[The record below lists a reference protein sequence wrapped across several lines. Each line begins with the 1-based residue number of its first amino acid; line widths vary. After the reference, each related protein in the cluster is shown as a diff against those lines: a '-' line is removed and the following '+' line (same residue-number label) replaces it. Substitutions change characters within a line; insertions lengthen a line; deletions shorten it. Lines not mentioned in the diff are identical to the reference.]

1 MRNYKKNPT
10 FPSPAGHVAG
20 KVKAAAGKAAGVAD
34 QAQASRIQEK
44 SRKEP
49 KNHLLP
55 PTHSLRR
62 KICCRR
68 KSRRKSPAGL
78 KREEKLRKNVM
89 ELKKEGQPEN
99 PPLLPQFRARRKI
112 WPPPEKCKHS
122 THTHR
127 SAASIIVP
135 WRRERYKPK

>member
-1 MRNYKKNPT
+1 MRNYKKNPN
-10 FPSPAGHVAG
+10 FSSPAGSRAG

-62 KICCRR
+62 NICCRR
-68 KSRRKSPAGL
+68 KSRRRSPAGL
-78 KREEKLRKNVM
+78 KWEEKL
-89 ELKKEGQPEN
+89 KKRYHEVEKERQPEN
-99 PPLLPQFRARRKI
+99 PPPFYLKLPVRRKT
-112 WPPPEKCKHS
+112 WPPPEKEKNF
-122 THTHR
+122 
-127 SAASIIVP
+127 
-135 WRRERYKPK
+135 

>member
-1 MRNYKKNPT
+1 MRNYKKNPN
-10 FPSPAGHVAG
+10 FSSPAGSRAG

-62 KICCRR
+62 NICCRR
-68 KSRRKSPAGL
+68 KSRRRSPAGL

-89 ELKKEGQPEN
+89 ELKKEGHPEN
-99 PPLLPQFRARRKI
+99 PSLLPQLRARRK
-112 WPPPEKCKHS
+112 KASAAGKLKVCDG
-122 THTHR
+122 HTHPHG
-127 SAASIIVP
+127 SDPIFTP
-135 WRRERYKPK
+135 L

>member
-20 KVKAAAGKAAGVAD
+20 KVRAAAGKVVGVAD
-34 QAQASRIQEK
+34 RVRASRSYEE

-62 KICCRR
+62 NICCRR
-68 KSRRKSPAGL
+68 KSRRRSPAGL
-78 KREEKLRKNVM
+78 KREEELRKNVM
-89 ELKKEGQPEN
+89 ELKKEGHPEN
-99 PPLLPQFRARRKI
+99 PSLLPQFRARRKMASAAG
-112 WPPPEKCKHS
+112 KLKMCDG
-122 THTHR
+122 HTHPHG
-127 SAASIIVP
+127 SDPIFTP
-135 WRRERYKPK
+135 L

>member
-10 FPSPAGHVAG
+10 FNSPAGHF
-20 KVKAAAGKAAGVAD
+20 AGKAEPPPEKAAVVAD

-62 KICCRR
+62 NICCRR
-68 KSRRKSPAGL
+68 KSRRRSPAGL
-78 KREEKLRKNVM
+78 KREEELRKNVM
-89 ELKKEGQPEN
+89 ELKKEGHPEN
-99 PPLLPQFRARRKI
+99 PSLLPQFRARRKMASAAG
-112 WPPPEKCKHS
+112 KLKMCDG
-122 THTHR
+122 HTHPHG
-127 SAASIIVP
+127 SDPIFTP
-135 WRRERYKPK
+135 L